1 MLSLRPRHLKDIEQ
15 TLARL
20 ASDVTLVYF
29 TQETNCRHCRQEKN
43 LLMELAD
50 LASKLHLEV
59 YNFAIDRQIAERYGV
74 DRVPGTALV
83 GQRDYGVRYY
93 GLPSGFEFQPF
104 MEDVVRVSEGESG
117 LSPEAKR
124 ALGALTA
131 PVRIEV
137 LTHPACPFSGPAM
150 RLAHQLAIESDHITG
165 DVVDVTDFPQL
176 VEKYSILAAP
186 TVVVNETYHFYG
198 ALDEEGFVE
207 HVLKAIRLEG

>member
-1 MLSLRPRHLKDIEQ
+1 MLSLRPRNLRDVERI
-15 TLARL
+15 LARL

-29 TQETNCRHCRQEKN
+29 TQETSCRHCRQERT
-43 LLMELAD
+43 LLMEVAD
-50 LASKLHLEV
+50 LASRLHLEV
-59 YNFAIDRQIAERYGV
+59 YNFAIDRPIAERYGV
-74 DRVPGTALV
+74 DKVPGTVLV
-83 GQRDYGVRYY
+83 GEKDYGVRYY

-117 LSPEAKR
+117 LTPETKSALR
-124 ALGALTA
+124 AATA

-137 LTHPACPFSGPAM
+137 LTQPACAFSASAI
-150 RLAHQLAIESDHITG
+150 RVAHQLAIESDHITG

-176 VEKYSILAAP
+176 VEKYTILAAP
-186 TVVVNETYHFYG
+186 TVVVNESYHFYG